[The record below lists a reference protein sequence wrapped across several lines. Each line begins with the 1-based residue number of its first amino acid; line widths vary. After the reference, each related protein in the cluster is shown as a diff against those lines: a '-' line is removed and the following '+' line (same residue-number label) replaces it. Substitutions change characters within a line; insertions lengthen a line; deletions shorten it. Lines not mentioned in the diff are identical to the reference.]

1 MCSVLCVV
9 APVEVLSEGA
19 VLRFLEEN
27 PNPDLGPNG
36 SRLSATSNVPAAD
49 AVEEPEVM
57 HTDKRVELAHIR
69 LSQPGRGQ
77 GLTQLQS
84 LVSSFFASWWLIF
97 FRR

>member
-27 PNPDLGPNG
+27 PNPDLGPNHYG

-69 LSQPGRGQ
+69 LSQP
-77 GLTQLQS
+77 
-84 LVSSFFASWWLIF
+84 FAT
-97 FRR
+97 